1 MEDRALEDGIL
12 FLTQGKKEMTLS
24 KAIGLIEIVT
34 KDPHLTRQILEEGE
48 RRGVIKRDGTR
59 VRLLDNVSGDYR
71 SKVKTKSGE
80 FVCGRCGSRLSK
92 GYFIVSNGREWGPFG
107 PTCVKKIIGF

>member
-24 KAIGLIEIVT
+24 EAIGLIEIVT

-80 FVCGRCGSRLSK
+80 FTCGRCGSRLSK